1 MEGSVKHLNLPFFC
15 VYVLLATRVNLNA
28 LNISECRSNNQCKKL
43 FDFDV
48 DHNEHKTLWF
58 FLHRKHGMRMI
69 RTFLTTLLVAL
80 NSFAFGQGTQI
91 DRTGFYDAMG
101 SDKLEL
107 VINQQQLIES
117 SVIINREAFEGALM
131 MKKAALVG
139 NPSQKLSLFRSGH
152 KLLDAAI
159 KRDSSNAEFRF
170 LRLMIQEHAPGML
183 KYKGDIENDSSLVKK
198 GFNQLHP
205 STRKAIIEYSKKS
218 KILKP
223 GDF

>member
-1 MEGSVKHLNLPFFC
+1 
-15 VYVLLATRVNLNA
+15 
-28 LNISECRSNNQCKKL
+28 
-43 FDFDV
+43 
-48 DHNEHKTLWF
+48 
-58 FLHRKHGMRMI
+58 MI

-139 NPSQKLSLFRSGH
+139 NPGQKLSLFRSGH
-152 KLLDAAI
+152 KMLDAAI

-183 KYKGDIENDSSLVKK
+183 KYKGDIESDSSLIKK

-205 STRKAIIEYSKKS
+205 ATRKAVIEYSKKS